1 MEMVMLSRRA
11 LLITGGASILVLGGG
26 YAGLSAM
33 SDIAPARE
41 PWRQATQ
48 GFGDPRLN
56 AAAYAI
62 LAPSPHNLQPWMI
75 RLEGD
80 DSLTLFCDL
89 DRRLP
94 ETDPPDRQT
103 TIGLGTFLELLR
115 QAAAEQGHRLEITH
129 FPEGEP
135 GDRLDDRPVA
145 HVRFVEDAGCPA
157 GPAVRLRPETAHGTA
172 QVRSGPPCPLRQAG
186 GADGNLDGLPGLEA
200 FEVDGTSQPETV
212 SWLRDICRRA
222 WEIEMRKPDTCQ
234 ESAYLTRI
242 GAKQINANPD
252 GISLA
257 GPMMEAYRMTSLLTR
272 DSMNE
277 IGSTAW
283 KATLST
289 YNELIDS
296 TPTFLW
302 FSSSGNSRSE
312 QLDSGA
318 VWIRLQLAAAAV
330 GVGFHPLSQV
340 LEEYSEMAE
349 PFAEIHDRLG
359 VTLPGRIQGLFR
371 LGYAGGQPPAPR
383 WPLES
388 RIIT

>member
-1 MEMVMLSRRA
+1 MFSRRA
-11 LLITGGASILVLGGG
+11 LLVTGGASILVLGGS

-33 SDIAPARE
+33 SNIAPAQE
-41 PWRQATQ
+41 PWRRATQ
-48 GFGDPRLN
+48 GLGDARLN

-103 TIGLGTFLELLR
+103 TIGLGAFLELLR
-115 QAAAEQGHRLEITH
+115 QAAAEQGHRLDITP

-135 GDRLDDRPVA
+135 GERLDDRPIA
-145 HVRFVEDAGCPA
+145 HVRFVEDAGAERDALFGYALKRRTARRKFDPGRPVA
-157 GPAVRLRPETAHGTA
+157 SDRLAA
-172 QVRSGPPCPLRQAG
+172 LMDISNA
-186 GADGNLDGLPGLEA
+186 LPGLDA
-200 FEVDGTSQPETV
+200 IKVNGTSQPETV

-222 WEIEMRKPDTCQ
+222 WEIELRKPETCH
-234 ESAYLTRI
+234 ESSYLTRI

-257 GPMMEAYRMTSLLTR
+257 GPMMEAYRMTGLLTQ
-272 DSMNE
+272 DSMDE

-283 KATLST
+283 EATLST
-289 YNELIDS
+289 YNGLIDS
-296 TPTFLW
+296 APTFLW
-302 FSSSGNSRSE
+302 FTTPGNSRAE
-312 QLDSGA
+312 QLASGA
-318 VWIRLQLAAAAV
+318 VWIRLQLAAAVV
-330 GVGFHPLSQV
+330 GVGFQPFSQV

-349 PFAEIHDRLG
+349 PFAEIHDRFNIM
-359 VTLPGRIQGLFR
+359 LPGRIQGLFR
-371 LGYAGGQPPAPR
+371 LGYAGGQPPSPR

>member
-1 MEMVMLSRRA
+1 MLSRRT

-33 SDIAPARE
+33 SNIAPARE
-41 PWRQATQ
+41 PWRQATE
-48 GFGDPRLN
+48 GFGDARLN

-75 RLEGD
+75 RLDGD

-103 TIGLGTFLELLR
+103 TIGLGAFLELLR
-115 QAAAEQGHRLEITH
+115 QAAAEQGRRLEITR

-135 GDRLDDRPVA
+135 GDRLDERPIA
-145 HVRFVEDAGCPA
+145 HVRFVQDPDVERDPLFGYA
-157 GPAVRLRPETAHGTA
+157 LRRRTARAKFDPGRPVPSDKLA
-172 QVRSGPPCPLRQAG
+172 ALMEISNA
-186 GADGNLDGLPGLEA
+186 LPGLGA
-200 FEVDGTSQPETV
+200 IDVAGSSKPETV
-212 SWLRDICRRA
+212 SWLRDICKRA
-222 WEIEMRKPDTCQ
+222 WEIELRKPETCH

-252 GISLA
+252 GIFLA
-257 GPMMEAYRMTSLLTR
+257 GPMMEAYRMTGILTQ
-272 DSMNE
+272 DSMDE

-283 KATLST
+283 QATLST
-289 YNELIDS
+289 YNGLIES
-296 TPTFLW
+296 APTFLW
-302 FSSSGNSRSE
+302 FTTPGNSRSE

-330 GVGFHPLSQV
+330 GVGFQPLSQV

-349 PFAEIHDRLG
+349 PFAEIHDRFG
-359 VTLPGRIQGLFR
+359 VTFPGRMQGLFR
-371 LGYAGGQPPAPR
+371 LGYAGGQGASPR

-388 RIIT
+388 RLIT